1 MEPFLNKLKNK
12 VIFLSFILL
21 SSCSG
26 GGSSSSETSPI
37 LTPLPTPAPPPTNTV
52 PDCTPT
58 TYANTLYCTSKRNTL
73 DREFYIFVP
82 DGIDTTNSQV
92 PLLFSL
98 HGYTSRAIWNLGY
111 TGFQPIANAEKFIV
125 IYPQGTILA
134 STGETHW
141 NVGGWTVGSTTDD
154 VDYLSSLI
162 DWAYSEYRINLDRV
176 YSTGMSNGG
185 FMSYH
190 LACNL
195 SSKIAAIASVTGS
208 MTPQTYNS
216 CNPVHSTA
224 VLQIHGTSDG
234 VVPYYGNSISRP
246 ISTVMS
252 YWENYNDCKDETINT
267 IEDENGDGDGGIEYL
282 YSQCLNDVNLRL
294 LLMTNM
300 GHEWPTGDGNN
311 DIIAANEIWNFLKQ
325 FNIDG
330 KIIP

>member
-1 MEPFLNKLKNK
+1 MGPFLNKLINT
-12 VIFLSFILL
+12 VTLLSFVLL
-21 SSCSG
+21 SGCGG
-26 GGSSSSETSPI
+26 GGSSSSETFPI
-37 LTPLPTPAPPPTNTV
+37 ITPPPPPPTNTV

-58 TYANTLYCTSKRNTL
+58 TYTNTLYCTSKRQNL
-73 DREFYIFVP
+73 NREFYIYIP
-82 DGIDTTNSQV
+82 DDIDTTNSQV

-111 TGFQPIANAEKFIV
+111 TGFQSIAETEKFIV

-162 DWAYSEYRINLDRV
+162 DWAYSEYKIDRNRV

-195 SSKIAAIASVTGS
+195 SYKIAAVASVTGS

-216 CNPVHSTA
+216 CSPTHPTA
-224 VLQIHGTSDG
+224 ILQIHGTADG
-234 VVPYYGNSISRP
+234 VVPYYGNSISRAIP
-246 ISTVMS
+246 TVMD
-252 YWENYNDCKDETINT
+252 YWEEYNDCEQEIIN
-267 IEDENGDGDGGIEYL
+267 IIDDVNGDGDGGYL
-282 YSQCLNDVNLRL
+282 YSYNQCLSDVNLRL
-294 LLMTNM
+294 YLMTNM
-300 GHEWPTGDGNN
+300 GHEWPTNNGQN
-311 DIIAANEIWNFLKQ
+311 DIIAANEIWYFLKQ
-325 FNIDG
+325 YDVNG
-330 KIIP
+330 KINF